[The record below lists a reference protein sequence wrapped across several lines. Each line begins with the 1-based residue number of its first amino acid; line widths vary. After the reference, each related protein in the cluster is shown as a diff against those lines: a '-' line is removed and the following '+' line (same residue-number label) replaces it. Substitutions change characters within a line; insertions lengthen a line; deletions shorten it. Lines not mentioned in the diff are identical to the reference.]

1 MARAFY
7 YDFGWIVQDLPEQSI
22 SPETRLEMICIKTKI
37 PPEICEIDDELKAI
51 YHSKDTVCIWVL
63 KTRDDRNG
71 FMDATIGMS
80 KVEREEHFESFYD

>member
-1 MARAFY
+1 LARTFY
-7 YDFGWIVQDLPEQSI
+7 YDFGRIVQDLPEQTI
-22 SPETRLEMICIKTKI
+22 SSEIRLEMICIKTKI